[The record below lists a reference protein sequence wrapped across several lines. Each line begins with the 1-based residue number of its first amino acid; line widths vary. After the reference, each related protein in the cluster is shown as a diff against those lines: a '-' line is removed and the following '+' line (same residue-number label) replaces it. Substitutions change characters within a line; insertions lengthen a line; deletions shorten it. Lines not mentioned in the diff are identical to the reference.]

1 MKDVSLKPA
10 EKISPIIQNI
20 KKAPLSSFEG
30 VIPAVYYD
38 SKIFFLSEISY
49 KKQKQSGIIWYDP
62 LLGKFN
68 VIRDQEIITFG
79 HFGTTLLALAKDKQ
93 FFTLT
98 DNAWQATSIPSLPS
112 AAGDLQNPVIL
123 MYHSML
129 IIVNGNV
136 VWVYNDSVCKW
147 VQLEL
152 SVEEGD
158 FEVSPTNSFAILADK
173 LFVCISSQKIV
184 YSVGLQQLIDITLS
198 YSNSKTSG
206 NCLSTQQDAIL
217 KLRQENQSVHF
228 RLEDALDDAVLA
240 VPDNTGQSNFF
251 KKILKMNKILKGATF
266 IFCHARNLLA
276 LHNTSSSI
284 DKIWYYDAQ
293 CCHWHNV
300 EYDSNDASSVMLKK
314 WICLS
319 NNCAGILELALPSAW
334 TFTTSWG
341 QAKLYEIQLLK

>member
-1 MKDVSLKPA
+1 M
-10 EKISPIIQNI
+10 
-20 KKAPLSSFEG
+20 
-30 VIPAVYYD
+30 
-38 SKIFFLSEISY
+38 
-49 KKQKQSGIIWYDP
+49 
-62 LLGKFN
+62 
-68 VIRDQEIITFG
+68 
-79 HFGTTLLALAKDKQ
+79 AKDKQ

-98 DNAWQATSIPSLPS
+98 DYAWQATSIPSLPS

-123 MYHSML
+123 MYHSIL

-136 VWVYNDSVCKW
+136 IWVYNDSVCKW

-158 FEVSPTNSFAILADK
+158 FEVTPTNSFAILADK

-198 YSNSKTSG
+198 YSNSKTTG

-217 KLRQENQSVHF
+217 KLRQENHSVHF
-228 RLEDALDDAVLA
+228 RIEDALDDAVLDEIA
-240 VPDNTGQSNFF
+240 IPDNTGQSNFS
-251 KKILKMNKILKGATF
+251 KKILKMNEILKGATF
-266 IFCHARNLLA
+266 IFCHARILLA
-276 LHNTSSSI
+276 LHNTSSSV
-284 DKIWYYDAQ
+284 DKVWYYDAQ